1 MAAAAEYRQVEALVS
16 GIESDTVGKVGDG
29 RTQVHLVLVVDRTAL
44 VLVVIHGATVLGVDT
59 EVFVAVVAPH
69 GLSLVE
75 IDEIGQVVHD
85 TRTFHLL
92 DLAADGGKIGIDTV
106 GELTGLILPAEF
118 ELETV
123 VVDLAYVLGHARGT
137 RRKGRRQCKDLVDG
151 ILIVEVHPES
161 QPVVQ
166 ETRVDTGIELPCRL
180 PFQIRV
186 GQHIRR
192 IDGGNQRAVHG
203 VIIAH
208 AHRRAVHESAQ
219 RADITVDTVRS
230 AELQER
236 NDLGVDIAHEPLV
249 GDRPPGRH
257 RGEIAPAGFL
267 RQFGAVES
275 VGAEI
280 DHDVVTVVERI
291 ADTAEVTDT
300 GNFAY
305 SAAHAF
311 GRVGRSEVQVVEIA
325 AAVGQAVGRTRSEV
339 APLVL
344 VGHTDHR
351 VDRVLAERVVVVGEV
366 LPHVEAVHR
375 GLSVQLHLR
384 ARRHGEVGRHAV
396 ETVIGRFEPVTDTRR
411 DGKAL
416 DGGENQ
422 RRRTAQGEVLMLAR
436 VAVIVGKRVD
446 RVLGGER
453 NADVIALL
461 VLHEH
466 VVALLCDQLGHVC
479 RQVVLVPESGQQ
491 RIHAVGVD
499 ELVAVAQIAHAVAAV
514 LRTRTF
520 DRIVGREGEP
530 FLDLVVA
537 VELEGDTLQPVL
549 VAVVHT
555 VVVHIRQRSVNRTIV
570 VGHFDAGRMALE
582 RTVVAVKHVEPVG
595 ISFTVP
601 RGQRLAVAG
610 GRLIGH
616 VLLGIHQVGLAG
628 QRGDAVGEIVED
640 AAVALLTL
648 FGGDKYDAVTG
659 LDTVDGRRGTV
670 LEDLHR
676 LDRRGVEVGN
686 VRHLQAVHHIEGLRC
701 ARIVRAESADTDR
714 GTRTRSGRR
723 GEHLHARGLSLQGLL
738 CVLDRTRFEHVALH

>member
-1 MAAAAEYRQVEALVS
+1 M
-16 GIESDTVGKVGDG
+16 
-29 RTQVHLVLVVDRTAL
+29 
-44 VLVVIHGATVLGVDT
+44 
-59 EVFVAVVAPH
+59 
-69 GLSLVE
+69 
-75 IDEIGQVVHD
+75 
-85 TRTFHLL
+85 
-92 DLAADGGKIGIDTV
+92 
-106 GELTGLILPAEF
+106 
-118 ELETV
+118 
-123 VVDLAYVLGHARGT
+123 
-137 RRKGRRQCKDLVDG
+137 
-151 ILIVEVHPES
+151 
-161 QPVVQ
+161 
-166 ETRVDTGIELPCRL
+166 
-180 PFQIRV
+180 
-186 GQHIRR
+186 
-192 IDGGNQRAVHG
+192 
-203 VIIAH
+203 
-208 AHRRAVHESAQ
+208 
-219 RADITVDTVRS
+219 
-230 AELQER
+230 
-236 NDLGVDIAHEPLV
+236 
-249 GDRPPGRH
+249 
-257 RGEIAPAGFL
+257 
-267 RQFGAVES
+267 
-275 VGAEI
+275 
-280 DHDVVTVVERI
+280 
-291 ADTAEVTDT
+291 
-300 GNFAY
+300 
-305 SAAHAF
+305 
-311 GRVGRSEVQVVEIA
+311 EIA

-595 ISFTVP
+595 IGFTVP